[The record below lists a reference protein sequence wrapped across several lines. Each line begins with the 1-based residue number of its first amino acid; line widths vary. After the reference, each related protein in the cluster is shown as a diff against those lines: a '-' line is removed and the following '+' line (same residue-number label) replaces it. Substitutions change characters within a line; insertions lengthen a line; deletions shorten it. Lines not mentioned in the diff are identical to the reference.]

1 MTTLAERIA
10 LFRRRRE
17 VRARWPRP
25 KRYDCNLI
33 VIGGDCLHTG
43 CVPSKALLRSARA
56 AVQWRDAETLDL
68 RGTTLAE
75 ANRYAAAEWKQ
86 AHLPRRSL
94 AWAERMHCWQ
104 RA

>member
-17 VRARWPRP
+17 IRARWPRP

-33 VIGGDCLHTG
+33 VM
-43 CVPSKALLRSARA
+43 
-56 AVQWRDAETLDL
+56 
-68 RGTTLAE
+68 
-75 ANRYAAAEWKQ
+75 
-86 AHLPRRSL
+86 
-94 AWAERMHCWQ
+94 AERMHRWR